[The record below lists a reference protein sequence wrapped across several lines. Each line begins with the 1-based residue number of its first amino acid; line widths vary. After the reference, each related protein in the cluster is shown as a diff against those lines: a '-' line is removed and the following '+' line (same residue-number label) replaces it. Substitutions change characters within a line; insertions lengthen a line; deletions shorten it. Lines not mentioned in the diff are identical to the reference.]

1 MTKSI
6 RNAFIQIWLW
16 KKDLRAILAIA
27 LGIGIICYEG
37 YPYLKYAA
45 FVRSN
50 IQACELYILC
60 GSTGYIY
67 LGLFLG
73 YLLLMSNAPFID
85 RMASFEIVRFG
96 RKRWI
101 DSKILYIIL
110 GCFTYSV
117 ILLIVT
123 MIFSAINGQ
132 IYFGNEWS
140 YAISELA
147 IRKPAFAITV
157 YKIMFPFEDL
167 ILSVDPYTA
176 VILTVIFNSMYSIT
190 ICMLIMCFNI
200 ISRHNMGWIIAI
212 SIHIGGYIIY
222 ANSTNMFPQSY
233 SIFCHSL
240 PALYFEK
247 EMVFSLIGS
256 LSFGLLTVLLL
267 REFSAFLF
275 KKREI

>member
-6 RNAFIQIWLW
+6 RHAFIQIWLW

-110 GCFTYSV
+110 GCF
-117 ILLIVT
+117 ILLIII
-123 MIFSAINGQ
+123 MI
-132 IYFGNEWS
+132 
-140 YAISELA
+140 L
-147 IRKPAFAITV
+147 RKRKRYHKRYWKT
-157 YKIMFPFEDL
+157 
-167 ILSVDPYTA
+167 
-176 VILTVIFNSMYSIT
+176 T
-190 ICMLIMCFNI
+190 IKMI
-200 ISRHNMGWIIAI
+200 
-212 SIHIGGYIIY
+212 
-222 ANSTNMFPQSY
+222 
-233 SIFCHSL
+233 
-240 PALYFEK
+240 K
-247 EMVFSLIGS
+247 
-256 LSFGLLTVLLL
+256 LLQN
-267 REFSAFLF
+267 R
-275 KKREI
+275 KRELWKK